1 MCIAA
6 NGAALR
12 DVPLGECH
20 GCEVTCFEDCSLKYD
35 REILQD
41 DSFIQAPPQADNKT
55 ERKLTKIGGEF
66 VDCLREEKCPCPK
79 EQAKAINGAR
89 NGTAFLQN
97 TTCAMQ
103 QSGGAASCAQGCSGK
118 VVSLAH
124 TKLEMK
130 KSTKNVKKQVF
141 LEKGDAYPI
150 HSVTVGVFSRGAM
163 NMDQCLKF
171 CLAATCGCDKA
182 PGLDSIDKLFKAI
195 KQNDAALPGEKDFSH
210 RDEPATAVTDTHG
223 SYKFR
228 PAKIEECAKGMVG
241 KKVSKGLWIDMG
253 AGVGGE
259 LEICS
264 KGLMER
270 IFGPGDH
277 SEKFKLCK
285 STKSDDSKWGC
296 IWNEKKGY
304 CGVGFSPNLRC
315 QKKYI
320 NDPSKLL

>member
-1 MCIAA
+1 LVKRWWTASRKRIAPA
-6 NGAALR
+6 QR
-12 DVPLGECH
+12 
-20 GCEVTCFEDCSLKYD
+20 SL
-35 REILQD
+35 
-41 DSFIQAPPQADNKT
+41 
-55 ERKLTKIGGEF
+55 
-66 VDCLREEKCPCPK
+66 PK
-79 EQAKAINGAR
+79 KAK

-97 TTCAMQ
+97 ATCAIQ
-103 QSGGAASCAQGCSGK
+103 PKGAASCAQGCSKK
-118 VVSLAH
+118 VIERAH
-124 TKLEMK
+124 VKLEAK
-130 KSTKNVKKQVF
+130 KNTKNLKKQVF
-141 LEKGDAYPI
+141 LQKDYPI

-182 PGLDSIDKLFKAI
+182 PGLDTIDKLFKAI

-210 RDEPATAVTDTHG
+210 HEPATAVADTHG

-253 AGVGGE
+253 GGVGGE

-264 KGLMER
+264 DKLMER

-277 SEKFKLCK
+277 SEKKKLCA

-296 IWNEKKGY
+296 VWNEKKGY

-315 QKKYI
+315 QKKFI
-320 NDPSKLL
+320 NDPSRL